1 MPRYVALKAYKEL
14 WQVRQDQAESVFAGI
29 AVGTEAECAIIAFAL
44 NSVADGYQLAAIDP
58 AKAFHFVS
66 EYHDGCLYYEGP
78 TEGVRS

>member
-1 MPRYVALKAYKEL
+1 MPRYTVVPDGSLKYLVVDTATSTEPI
-14 WQVRQDQAESVFAGI
+14 FATD
-29 AVGTEAECAIIAFAL
+29 TEAQAHIVAFAL